1 MKPLPRY
8 WAVHH
13 DVATLPTGTRPL
25 STHGSSDLSQEDA
38 ERDARARFQALVEAG
53 GPRPSGA
60 GGEYYPDRRRPEEL
74 LEEVRSPS
82 GDLIAV
88 ITRNR
93 YGAAVLNTE
102 AILIADIDIP
112 GDPARDAPAKP
123 GGRGF
128 FARLL
133 GRDQDADGPDS
144 SSDDADPDLL
154 GLPGNGRRGEEH
166 QRILGRIGQFC
177 ADHPQFGVHTYRT
190 RNGFRLLA
198 TGTDATP
205 DSEQAHELLAQLG
218 SDELYTLLCRV
229 HDTYRARLTPKPWRV
244 GVRASALP
252 GLGERTGRG
261 HQKWVEDYRAASSE
275 VAVCRFIGSAGP
287 PPSALEQQLIDLHDR
302 AVRHDSG
309 LRLA

>member
-13 DVATLPTGTRPL
+13 EVASLLSGKRPL
-25 STHGSSDLSQEDA
+25 STLGSSDLSQEAA
-38 ERDARARFQALVEAG
+38 ERDARERFQALVAAG
-53 GPRPSGA
+53 GPRPSGP

-74 LEEVRSPS
+74 LEEIHSPS

-102 AILIADIDIP
+102 AMLIADIDIP
-112 GDPARDAPAKP
+112 GDPAQDAPAKP
-123 GGRGF
+123 VGRGF

-133 GRDQDADGPDS
+133 GRDQPAGASDSSADG
-144 SSDDADPDLL
+144 ADPDLV
-154 GLPGNGRRGEEH
+154 GLPGSGRRGEEH
-166 QRILGRIGQFC
+166 QRILGQIGQFC

-190 RNGFRLLA
+190 RNGFRLLV
-198 TGTDATP
+198 TGTGAAP
-205 DSEQAHELLAQLG
+205 DSERAHDLLAQLG

-244 GVRASALP
+244 GLRTSAFP
-252 GLGERTGRG
+252 GLELHGSRG
-261 HQKWVEDYRAASSE
+261 HQKWVEDYRGASSE

-287 PPSALEQQLIDLHDR
+287 SPSALEQQLIDLHDR

>member
-13 DVATLPTGTRPL
+13 EVANLASGKRPL
-25 STHGSSDLSQEDA
+25 SALGSSDLSQEQA
-38 ERDARARFQALVEAG
+38 ERDARERFQALVAAG

-74 LEEVRSPS
+74 LEEIHSPS
-82 GDLIAV
+82 GELIAV

-93 YGAAVLNTE
+93 YGAAVLNTD
-102 AILIADIDIP
+102 AVLIADIDIP
-112 GDPARDAPAKP
+112 GDPARDAPVKP
-123 GGRGF
+123 AGRGF

-133 GRDQDADGPDS
+133 GRDQGNNALDS
-144 SSDDADPDLL
+144 SSDGGDPDLV
-154 GLPGNGRRGEEH
+154 GLPGSGRRGEEH

-177 ADHPQFGVHTYRT
+177 ADHPRFGVHTYRT
-190 RNGFRLLA
+190 RNGFRLLV
-198 TGTDATP
+198 TGTGAAP
-205 DSEQAHELLAQLG
+205 DSEQAHDLLAQLG

-244 GVRASALP
+244 GVRAPRAP
-252 GLGERTGRG
+252 GLGLPHGRG

-287 PPSALEQQLIDLHDR
+287 APDTLERQLIDLHDR